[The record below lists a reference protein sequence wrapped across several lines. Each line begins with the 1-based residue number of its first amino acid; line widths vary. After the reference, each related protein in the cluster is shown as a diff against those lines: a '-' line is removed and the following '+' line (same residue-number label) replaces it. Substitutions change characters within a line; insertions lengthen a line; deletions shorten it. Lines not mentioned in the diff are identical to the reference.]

1 MNTIRCKLQ
10 RFALGLALMVVL
22 LPHFTLAESQSAT
35 YRVTFTA
42 TWSKKTHPHAGFP
55 ERPFFSPLI
64 GGVHS
69 DRAVYWKVG
78 ALASPGIKL
87 MAEEGIPDGLASEVK
102 ADISRGRALGVLSSP
117 VTTDSPGFNAIASF
131 KVTKDFPLVTLVAM
145 FGSTPD
151 WFTGVSGLSLLDD
164 QDWVEEEVIPLYPF
178 DAGTQQNLAFALH
191 QPPEPQR
198 RPIYSLSRSDWFTSE
213 AVGSFTFTRIK

>member
-1 MNTIRCKLQ
+1 MNAMKTKVKQL
-10 RFALGLALMVVL
+10 AVALALTAVVL
-22 LPHFTLAESQSAT
+22 PHLALAGNQAAT
-35 YRVTFTA
+35 YRVTFNA
-42 TWSKKTHPHAGFP
+42 TWSSKTHPHAGFP
-55 ERPFFSPLI
+55 AHPMFSPLV

-78 ALASPGIKL
+78 ELASPGIKL
-87 MAEEGIPDGLASEVK
+87 MAEEGMPDGLASELK

-117 VTTDSPGFNAIASF
+117 VTTDSPGSNTIASF
-131 KVTKDFPLVTLVAM
+131 KVTRDFPLVTLVTM

-164 QDWVEEEVIPLYPF
+164 QDWIEEEFIPLYPF

-198 RPIYSLSRSDWFTSE
+198 RPIYSLSRSDWFSSE
-213 AVGSFTFTRIK
+213 SVGSFTFTRIK